1 MMRSTVE
8 QGKETFCGKSG
19 RRMKKWTTDE
29 KVEEEGKRGTRFLA
43 IPDLAIGFATDNA
56 KVFTRD
62 KK

>member
-1 MMRSTVE
+1 MW
-8 QGKETFCGKSG
+8 
-19 RRMKKWTTDE
+19 KKWTTDE